1 MLQYKYHSP
10 FVYFQSP
17 CTTRWHV
24 IIAFLII
31 KATIDFSIL
40 VRWANFGKCV
50 GGGGGCGGGSGGVFV
65 AALTVVNVVVVEVVM
80 NSGGG
85 SYNNE

>member
-17 CTTRWHV
+17 CTTRWNV

-31 KATIDFSIL
+31 KATIDFFIL

-50 GGGGGCGGGSGGVFV
+50 GGGGVGGGGGCGGGCGGCGGGSGGVFV
-65 AALTVVNVVVVEVVM
+65 AAIAVVNVVVVE
-80 NSGGG
+80 
-85 SYNNE
+85 